1 MSVTDGTITVTDE
14 AEQTVRIT
22 GTVTST
28 PSGTQTVAGTV
39 TANQGTPAVTANAWP
54 VEFSDGVSTVNIALP
69 GPNLGAGMVATT
81 GTLINSVTLDAL
93 TAVGPGV
100 IADFGSAKQ
109 NISFTF
115 TATAGVGA
123 GAVALEVSHDNSN
136 WFRTGAPVTLVAST
150 TANIAITGNAF
161 RYARGA
167 ITTTVT
173 GGTVS
178 GTLMAA

>member
-69 GPNLGAGMVATT
+69 GPNLGAGMVTTT
-81 GTLINSVTLDAL
+81 GTLVSSQTLNAL
-93 TAVGPGV
+93 SAVGPGV
-100 IADFGSAKQ
+100 VVDFGSAKA
-109 NISFTF
+109 NISLVFLGT
-115 TATAGVGA
+115 
-123 GAVALEVSHDNSN
+123 VADGTLVLDVSHDNST
-136 WFRTGAPVTLVAST
+136 WFQTGTP
-150 TANIAITGNAF
+150 IAITTTPQNIAVSGNAF
-161 RYARGA
+161 RYARA
-167 ITTTVT
+167 RITEDVT
-173 GGTVS
+173 AGTVS
-178 GTLMAA
+178 ATLMAS